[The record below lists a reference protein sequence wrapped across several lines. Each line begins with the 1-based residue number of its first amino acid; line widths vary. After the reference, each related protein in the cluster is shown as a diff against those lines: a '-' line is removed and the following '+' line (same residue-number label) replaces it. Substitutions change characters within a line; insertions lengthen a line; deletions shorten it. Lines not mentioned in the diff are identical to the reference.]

1 MGTTVTAAEL
11 AAALS
16 GTLAGDGGIKL
27 SGISDL
33 KNSGS
38 SDASFILSEKHAEEA
53 AASRAPVII
62 SDSLSGIKGKAVIKV
77 GAVKQACAKA
87 IAVFF
92 PEKPVTPGI
101 SPKAAVSKNAKL
113 GKGVFVDDC
122 AVIKDNASI
131 GAGAAIGAG
140 VFIGAGSS
148 IGKNSKIYPNVS
160 VYDNCEV
167 GDNTIIHSGCVIG
180 ADGFGF
186 VPDGN
191 KMTKVPQIGRVKI
204 GNSVEI
210 GANCTVDRAAFGATV
225 LKDGVKLDNMVHIG
239 HNCEIGDN
247 TIIVAQT
254 GVSGSVIMGK
264 NCVIGGQV
272 GFVDHITIGDRVQV
286 NSQSG
291 VAKDLPDGIV
301 VTGTPARP
309 FKEQRRAEAYV
320 MRLEELFKKVKEIEK
335 KTENK

>member
-1 MGTTVTAAEL
+1 MGNTVTAAEL
-11 AAALS
+11 AFALS

-33 KNSGS
+33 KNSSS
-38 SDASFILSEKHAEEA
+38 SDASFILSAKHEKEA
-53 AASRAPVII
+53 AASKAPVII

-77 GAVKQACAKA
+77 AAVKQACVKA
-87 IAVFF
+87 IAVFS
-92 PEKPVTPGI
+92 PEKPITPGI
-101 SPKAAVSKNAKL
+101 SPKAAVSKSAKL
-113 GKGVFVDDC
+113 GKNVFVDDC

-131 GAGAAIGAG
+131 GDGAVIGAG

-160 VYDNCEV
+160 VYDDCEV
-167 GDNTIIHSGCVIG
+167 GDNSIIHSGCVIG

-191 KMTKVPQIGRVKI
+191 KLMKVPQIGRVKI

-225 LKDGVKLDNMVHIG
+225 LKDGVKLDNMVHIA
-239 HNCEIGDN
+239 HNCEIGEN

-254 GVSGSVIMGK
+254 GVSGSVIIGK

-272 GFVDHITIGDRVQV
+272 GFVDHIAIGDRVRV
-286 NSQSG
+286 NSQAG
-291 VAKDLPDGIV
+291 VAKDLPDGVV